1 MQQQRKPAEEQQW
14 YVGLSMWESRDSH
27 VTPQRKRL
35 SQLRRERELEE
46 FENENKVRELKSS

>member
-14 YVGLSMWESRDSH
+14 YVGLSMCESCDSH
-27 VTPQRKRL
+27 VTPQRERL

-46 FENENKVRELKSS
+46 VENENKVRELKSS